1 MHSKTLKAQTKD
13 GALSDAAFSPVLR
26 SIVEVP
32 FNLLFIEL
40 PQNQVET
47 SGFVGKIL

>member
-1 MHSKTLKAQTKD
+1 MHSKTLKANRR
-13 GALSDAAFSPVLR
+13 GALSDAAPFPVLR